1 MLRMLI
7 DHIVL
12 LTVTWLSVTDPND
25 QGDEGD
31 GAAPAASSAAST
43 TDQPALRI
51 TGKSFMPRPLCR
63 RMSCH
68 PGLSQMLMLI
78 NNGAAVCCALA

>member
-12 LTVTWLSVTDPND
+12 LTVTWLLVTDPND

-31 GAAPAASSAAST
+31 GAASAASSAAST
-43 TDQPALRI
+43 MDQPALRI